1 MIIIQTKSF
10 QKLKKIFANT
20 IWFLMP
26 IIPFVPEDYCTLI
39 SRFELCPQQIH
50 AADGFPL
57 ASHKVHE
64 PLSVPEFPIDDGIK
78 IIIKGILKVKMN
90 SEVINL

>member
-26 IIPFVPEDYCTLI
+26 IIPFLPEDFCTPI
-39 SRFELCPQQIH
+39 SRFELRTQQIH

-64 PLSVPEFPIDDGIK
+64 PLSVPEIP
-78 IIIKGILKVKMN
+78 
-90 SEVINL
+90 